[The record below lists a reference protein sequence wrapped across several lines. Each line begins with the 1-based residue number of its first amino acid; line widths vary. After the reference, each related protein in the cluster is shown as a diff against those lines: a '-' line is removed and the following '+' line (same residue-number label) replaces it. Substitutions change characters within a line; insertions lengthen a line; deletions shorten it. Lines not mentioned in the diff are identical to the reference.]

1 MRRLFSILLL
11 YLALVTI
18 VSAQSFRPV
27 PHEFYQEGKKSLNVS
42 KGVAL
47 IDPKC
52 AFSDDCGFLKARTK
66 GTFLSIDFGPAVSNP
81 AGVKSVPG
89 AYKLTVTPKGII
101 IIGYDEQGAFW
112 GLQTLRRLV
121 EESDDMRIPCC
132 TIKDWPDNDT
142 RGMADCSYDGRW
154 SQDFRLSV
162 ICLAGS
168 LKMNEYVYAPED
180 DPYVCGPDWY
190 MPYTQGAA
198 DSLKVLVDACR
209 SNRMAFTWCI
219 RPNEEFSWSE
229 SDYGL
234 LLGKFEMMHFLG
246 VRSFGILFDD
256 VPYSDGF
263 ETRKQEFIDRLNSEF
278 VSRKKDVNPLLSAL
292 DGYYNAGSRLE
303 SLKLGL
309 YGFADRGW
317 NSEDYDPVASL
328 EWAAGKIAPDVA
340 EAYVRYAIDSEVAT
354 DGFGMDESADVELIG
369 IKGYGQDSYDRLMER
384 FVAMEKV
391 PELMSSAA
399 DTALY
404 EDLKPWISEFGN
416 LAARCRRIL
425 ECIEFFNAGDIPGFW
440 STYAS
445 NLMSDDDMKAF
456 QAHPSGKAVLYPYYE
471 RMMKELA
478 DAFDASYKDQVEY
491 TLIPGDGIQ
500 TYMAPDEA
508 SVCHLVLDN
517 PHRRE
522 VVVRLSD
529 AQGMFTAEFCIA
541 DSYLEF
547 EMKGDA
553 VKVEVIG
560 DVPVFETVFVK

>member
-1 MRRLFSILLL
+1 MRRLFLIVLSYLVLLT
-11 YLALVTI
+11 AVP
-18 VSAQSFRPV
+18 AQSFRPV
-27 PHEFYQEGKKSLNVS
+27 PHEYYPEGKKSLNVS

-47 IDPKC
+47 TDPKGVF
-52 AFSDDCGFLKARTK
+52 ADDCGFLKSRTK
-66 GTFLSIDFGPAVSNP
+66 GTFLSIDFGPAVSNQ

-101 IIGYDEQGAFW
+101 ITGFDECGAFW
-112 GLQTLRRLV
+112 GLQTLRHMV
-121 EESDDMRIPCC
+121 GESEDMRIPCC
-132 TIKDWPDNDT
+132 TIKDWPDGDI
-142 RGMADCSYDGRW
+142 RGLVDCSYDNRW

-162 ICLAGS
+162 IGLAGN
-168 LKMNEYVYAPED
+168 LKMNEYGYAPKD
-180 DPYVCGPDWY
+180 DPYASGPDWY
-190 MPYTQGAA
+190 MPYSQGAA
-198 DSLKVLVDACR
+198 DSLKVLVDACGK
-209 SNRMAFTWCI
+209 NRMAFTWCI

-256 VPYSDGF
+256 VPYSEGF
-263 ETRKQEFIDRLNSEF
+263 ETRKQEFIDRLNSEC
-278 VSRKKDVNPLLSAL
+278 VSRKKDVKPLLTTL

-309 YGFADRGW
+309 YGVADRGW
-317 NSEDYDPVASL
+317 NSEAYDPMTSL
-328 EWAAGKIAPDVA
+328 EWAAGKIAHDVA
-340 EAYVRYAIDSEVAT
+340 DAYVRYALDSEIASE
-354 DGFGMDESADVELIG
+354 GFGMDESGNVSLIG
-369 IKGYGQDSYDRLMER
+369 INGYTQAEYDKLMAR
-384 FVAMEKV
+384 FVAMENV
-391 PELMSSAA
+391 PELMSSAS
-399 DTALY
+399 DTELY
-404 EDLKPWISEFGN
+404 EDLKPWLQEFGN
-416 LAARCRRIL
+416 LASRCRRIL
-425 ECIEFFNAGDIPGFW
+425 ECIRFFNAGDIPGFW

-445 NLMSDDDMKAF
+445 NLMSDVDMKSYEAY
-456 QAHPSGKAVLYPYYE
+456 PSGKAVLHPYYM

-491 TLIPGDGIQ
+491 TLVPGDGMQ
-500 TYMAPDEA
+500 TYIAPDEA
-508 SVCHLVLDN
+508 SRCHLIMDN

-522 VVVRLSD
+522 VIVRLSD
-529 AQGMFTAEFCIA
+529 NQGRFTAEFCIS